1 MALLFTAGTQACL
14 PDQPCKGGLEVYYN
28 NLEVKCNDDVDDD
41 LVIEPPSLELPVSND
56 FIDTAA
62 SADYAEVNQR
72 SRWRLVAGL
81 AV

>member
-1 MALLFTAGTQACL
+1 M
-14 PDQPCKGGLEVYYN
+14 YYN

-62 SADYAEVNQR
+62 SADYAEVNHTFIFIFR
-72 SRWRLVAGL
+72 RLGAGTL
-81 AV
+81 CKLVVVVV